1 MAPQAFAAQYSRDC
15 QGNAAVSPTKV
26 VQNAALTPPNWRETI
41 YIHQMSH
48 IHNCHIVTLKEYTF
62 VL

>member
-1 MAPQAFAAQYSRDC
+1 MAPQAFATPYSRDR

-26 VQNAALTPPNWRETI
+26 VQNATLTPPNWRETI

-48 IHNCHIVTLKEYTF
+48 IIYYTQPNEHQMTLI
-62 VL
+62 